1 MPSIREAVKLLKIK
15 EESIHY
21 LINQG
26 MLKAVEQDGQLIVMI
41 DSLESYK
48 ELERRL
54 RYNRGKYS
62 VYIQKRSEDFI
73 DHVETHP
80 YAVVVGR
87 TKTENGGD
95 SPYVFLAKQN
105 RSDWQDLVDPWIRHN
120 SGERP
125 GIHLEPLWL

>member
-26 MLKAVEQDGQLIVMI
+26 MLKAVEQDGQLIVMT

-54 RYNRGKYS
+54 RYNRSKYP
-62 VYIQKRSEDFI
+62 VYIQERSEDFI
-73 DHVETHP
+73 DHVEAHP

-120 SGERP
+120 CRERP